1 MEYQSEYDEEPTR
14 SLSRLVY
21 GHEIWIGSVE
31 RKDGKITFSGDYG
44 HHMNHDRDF
53 PEDYSLIKIID
64 GKGKEITD
72 YTMRCDGSARFITFD
87 DPGDD
92 VITVYFYSKP
102 IPWTV
107 DDEGWHKGPKKDF
120 KNVKFS
126 GGFNMIAKRV
136 ISKDGKV
143 GDANGVKLE
152 IYPCATRV
160 PAGTKVKM
168 QVTYMGKPQADVDM
182 VAYRADAEDGIKGKT
197 DKDGNC
203 EFLLD
208 RTGEYMLYANYKD
221 QTKGVEGQYDC
232 EVFESTYTIV
242 VF

>member
-1 MEYQSEYDEEPTR
+1 MEYKSEYDEEPIR

-64 GKGKEITD
+64 GKGNEIKD

-87 DPGDD
+87 DPGDEI
-92 VITVYFYSKP
+92 ITVYFYSKP

-107 DDEGWHKGPKKDF
+107 DEEGWHKGPKKDF

-136 ISKDGKV
+136 ISKTGKV
-143 GDANGVKLE
+143 GDAKGVELE

-168 QVTYMGKPQADVDM
+168 QVLYEGKPQADVDM

-197 DKDGNC
+197 DKDGKW
-203 EFLLD
+203 EVVLD
-208 RTGEYMLYANYKD
+208 RNGEYMLYANFKD
-221 QTKGVEGQYDC
+221 ESKAVKDMYDC
-232 EVFESTYTIV
+232 AAYESTYTIV